1 MTMERVVELEGRP
14 LRLRLTGAA
23 ERALAGRDRPLTAV
37 LELYFSCLI
46 RKRVVFLAGEAAG
59 VAAGPGLWLDFRPVM
74 TRACRVDEQ
83 AGGIPLT
90 DFPLA
95 RRAAFTPRWA
105 RLDHDGAWR
114 GEFGW

>member
-1 MTMERVVELEGRP
+1 MNPEHTVELEGRP
-14 LRLRLTGAA
+14 LCLHLTGAA
-23 ERALAGRDRPLTAV
+23 QRALAGRDRPLTAV

-46 RKRVVFLAGEAAG
+46 RKRVLFLDGETTGVEAA
-59 VAAGPGLWLDFRPVM
+59 PGLWLDFRPVM
-74 TRACRVDEQ
+74 TRACRVDEH
-83 AGGIPLT
+83 AGTPPLT

-105 RLDHDGAWR
+105 RIDHDGAWR